1 MILIAGLIGDPV
13 AHSVSPAFQQAA
25 FDALG
30 IAARYEAWQT
40 PAAALPA
47 RVAALRAPGVL
58 GANVTVPHKQA
69 VMPLLDDLDPAARRA
84 GAVNTIVNRD
94 GRLIGFN
101 TDIAGFITALRE
113 DGGLDPA
120 GMTAAVLGA
129 GGAGRAVVVA
139 LLDAGAARILVLNR
153 TVDRAE
159 ALVRDLTD
167 GSGRLAAGALP
178 SRADHAAPLRAAGL
192 LVHCTSIGMRHS
204 RDEGA
209 LPIPAEAI
217 PPDAFVADIV
227 ANPLVTP
234 LLRAARE
241 RGCRTL
247 GGLPMLVRQGAASFE
262 LWTGQPAPVDVMAAA
277 ATRAMMG
284 RNAGD

>member
-84 GAVNTIVNRD
+84 GAVNTIVSRD

-178 SRADHAAPLRAAGL
+178 SRADQAAPLRAAGL